1 MLFNTLENK
10 SKQNEKKLRELTLQ
24 YERLNKDIEQF
35 FTDLDVKPE
44 QLSQMASNPDNFT
57 PKAWEELKRLH
68 KELEE
73 RLEKDLSSIR
83 DIGKAK
89 KSFEEKNVSRH
100 WIYCR

>member
-1 MLFNTLENK
+1 MLFDTLENK

-24 YERLNKDIEQF
+24 YERLNKDIEKF
-35 FTDLDVKPE
+35 FIDLDVLPE
-44 QLSQMASNPDNFT
+44 QLSSLASNPDHFP

-83 DIGKAK
+83 DVSKTK
-89 KSFEEKNVSRH
+89 KSFEEKNVARH
-100 WIYCR
+100 WIFCR